1 MAELTPEDIKKI
13 VEELQESQKKLQRE
27 KFPIFTKEDVAL
39 AEQLLAQ
46 MKDQGKA
53 LDEIADK
60 NEVLKKLQENIK
72 QEYKEQ
78 YLYLTESEKQL
89 EAETRT
95 RLARQ
100 AQLEAE
106 LFSAIEERVKLEA
119 TQADLKKQYDE
130 EIEKALE
137 RRKQILGEEF
147 AQLKTINDIQT
158 EKYNT
163 TQAIKDLESDIQ
175 SAKADTGNFSQ
186 AEIDSMQDSLELEQA
201 KLLVLQDAL
210 DTEKVAQE
218 IGLRLYN
225 GEVLI
230 TDTVK
235 QRVAELK
242 AEQSINDELIEKD
255 EKRARFAREHSAA
268 IENSISKLTGLKD
281 STGGFLDTLIRAAD
295 EDERAADGADRKGA
309 AVQKF
314 KDSLEKAVTP
324 ANLLSNA
331 VSFIASKL
339 NEAEEAF
346 KKSFIG
352 AKSLATT
359 LVETDIA
366 FVKET
371 GQARDLGKTLE
382 DLKFEATD
390 LGFLTTELDQGFRGL
405 TTSFGRF
412 ATLNKG
418 TQKELAVSAASF
430 ERLGVKSDVL
440 GGIIQQ
446 LNVGFG
452 QTPQQAVAAADDIRK
467 FSQAVGMGAEGLTKF
482 NQNLDLLVA
491 FGGQRGTQIFKEL
504 AIEAKRA
511 GVEISTLRDIGAK
524 FDTFES
530 AMQSAGKLNFILKG
544 PYLNSMKMLR
554 ADDNERIEMLKGALE
569 ASGRTFES
577 LGRRGQE
584 ALAATLGKSVVEVQR
599 IFRDEDAKT
608 TEENKRQMMER
619 ARAMGGLDEEMK
631 KQLTLQQKQELAAEA
646 MVTAFQPLAEVMY
659 EVQGF
664 FADIKRILAPL
675 TTVFG
680 GLTAAIKP
688 LVSVVM
694 MFLGAK
700 AGGGML
706 KMLTKMSG
714 LTDKAGESAL
724 QAGGK
729 FGKFG
734 KMAMKAGGLAMGAL
748 GVFDAYNQAK
758 EAETTGEK
766 VGSVAQGALSGALA
780 GAAFGPIGAGVG
792 ALVGGGISALGLLN
806 TGVTDFKPIGGQ
818 DVGLAVLG
826 DAPGGLSTNV
836 TEVAALPTG
845 TNVLN
850 GRDTANLTAAV
861 QGLPP
866 IIDNLNTATSKLV
879 EMATATVTP
888 ATDTAPAT
896 TATAGG
902 SQIITQPLLIT
913 LEMDKQPIAQI
924 SREISVDVVNK
935 AFEIRGN

>member
-1 MAELTPEDIKKI
+1 MRIPKVRQELLKSLADELDGLRKI
-13 VEELQESQKKLQRE
+13 
-27 KFPIFTKEDVAL
+27 
-39 AEQLLAQ
+39 
-46 MKDQGKA
+46 
-53 LDEIADK
+53 
-60 NEVLKKLQENIK
+60 N
-72 QEYKEQ
+72 
-78 YLYLTESEKQL
+78 
-89 EAETRT
+89 
-95 RLARQ
+95 
-100 AQLEAE
+100 
-106 LFSAIEERVKLEA
+106 
-119 TQADLKKQYDE
+119 
-130 EIEKALE
+130 
-137 RRKQILGEEF
+137 
-147 AQLKTINDIQT
+147 
-158 EKYNT
+158 
-163 TQAIKDLESDIQ
+163 
-175 SAKADTGNFSQ
+175 
-186 AEIDSMQDSLELEQA
+186 ELE
-201 KLLVLQDAL
+201 
-210 DTEKVAQE
+210 
-218 IGLRLYN
+218 
-225 GEVLI
+225 
-230 TDTVK
+230 
-235 QRVAELK
+235 
-242 AEQSINDELIEKD
+242 
-255 EKRARFAREHSAA
+255 EKRAKFTRDHSAA
-268 IENSISKLTGLKD
+268 ISNSISKMTGLKD
-281 STGGFLDTLIRAAD
+281 STGGFLDTLIKAAD

-314 KDSLEKAVTP
+314 KDGLEKAFTP
-324 ANLLSNA
+324 ANLLANTIG
-331 VSFIASKL
+331 FIASKL

-371 GQARDLGKTLE
+371 GQARELGKTLE
-382 DLKFEATD
+382 DLKFEATA

-412 ATLNKG
+412 ATLNKN

-452 QTPQQAVAAADDIRK
+452 QTPKQAVAAADEIRK

-491 FGGQRGTQIFKEL
+491 FGGERGTQIFKEL

-524 FDTFES
+524 FDTFEG
-530 AMQSAGKLNFILKG
+530 AMQSAGKLNFILRG

-554 ADDNERIEMLKGALE
+554 ADDKERINMLKGALE

-646 MVTAFQPLAEVMY
+646 MVTAFQPLAEVIHS
-659 EVQGF
+659 VTSF
-664 FADIKRILAPL
+664 FVELKGEFAFL
-675 TTVFG
+675 TTIFG
-680 GLTAAIKP
+680 GFTAALKALIP
-688 LVSVVM
+688 
-694 MFLGAK
+694 MFTLIIGAK
-700 AGGGML
+700 GLGGMFKL
-706 KMLTKMSG
+706 AKSLIPTMT
-714 LTDKAGESAL
+714 AGSAATMGM
-724 QAGGK
+724 AG
-729 FGKFG
+729 
-734 KMAMKAGGLAMGAL
+734 AMGRLAMGAAGAAAGIL
-748 GVFDAYNQAK
+748 GVMSANSAYEKAK
-758 EAETTGEK
+758 ERGESGGK
-766 VGSVAQGALSGALA
+766 EIAMGALSGAASGAMIGSAIPIVGTIGGAVIGGIA
-780 GAAFGPIGAGVG
+780 GAVG
-792 ALVGGGISALGLLN
+792 TVLN
-806 TGVTDFKPIGGQ
+806 GGVTDFTPIGGQ

-836 TEVAALPTG
+836 TETAALPTG

-850 GRDTANLTAAV
+850 SRDTANLTAAV

-866 IIDNLNTATSKLV
+866 VIDNLNTATSKLV

-896 TATAGG
+896 TAAGP
-902 SQIITQPLLIT
+902 QIITQPLLIT

-924 SREISVDVVNK
+924 SREISVDVVSK